1 MYIYWL
7 EQRAR
12 DVPCDDRW
20 LSRKERVRLDEL
32 QIHKRRAD
40 WRLGRWTAKRAL
52 SRYFSLAGD
61 ADSLAAVEVLAGTS
75 GAPRAFLCGE
85 AAHVEISLSHSFGT
99 GLCAIAPPGAG
110 LGCDLERVEP
120 RTAAFLADYFT
131 ADEQQLVEQTPAARR
146 DELLTLLW
154 SAKESV
160 LKALGCGLRADTR
173 SAKAIVGGLLQP
185 DAAPWRPLAA
195 SHECGRIFNGWW
207 RESRSFVYTI
217 LVDPAAASLIALQLN
232 PFS

>member
-7 EQRAR
+7 EQSAR

-20 LSRKERVRLDEL
+20 LSRNERARLGEL
-32 QIHKRRAD
+32 HIHKRRAD

-52 SRYFSLAGD
+52 SRYFSLTGD
-61 ADSLAAVEVLAGTS
+61 PDSLAAVEVLPEPT
-75 GAPRAFLCGE
+75 GAPSAFLYGE
-85 AAHVEISLSHSFGT
+85 AARVEISLSHSFGT

-110 LGCDLERVEP
+110 LGCDLERVES

-131 ADEQQLVEQTPAARR
+131 ADEQQLVEQTPAARQ

-173 SAKAIVGGLLQP
+173 STKAIVVGPLQP
-185 DAAPWRPLAA
+185 DVAAWRPLSA
-195 SHECGRIFNGWW
+195 SHECGRVFNGWW
-207 RESRSFVYTI
+207 RESRDFVYTI
-217 LVDPAAASLIALQLN
+217 LVDPVPASLIGLQLR
-232 PFS
+232 PFG